1 MTNNNSTTN
10 LYTPEL
16 IETASIGV
24 EFAYIVERGT
34 ELRQMVSRLL
44 ELLPRLYAQ
53 MLRLPS
59 YFYSSDEDY
68 IEEYITQEGYDM
80 VRERLE
86 RLFADDDAFLTT
98 MLPDMAYS
106 DTPLSSTISEALAD
120 VYQHVGNL
128 LGIIKE
134 QNEIAL
140 PAAIG
145 RCHLYWR
152 EHWGVQLLS
161 TLPHL
166 HNLYVRLAETD
177 EDDTDTDTEED
188 SL

>member
-1 MTNNNSTTN
+1 MNNDNPTRV
-10 LYTPEL
+10 YTPEL
-16 IETASIGV
+16 IELATLGV
-24 EFAYIVERGT
+24 EFASLMERA
-34 ELRQMVSRLL
+34 EDLPLVVRRLL

-59 YFYSSDEDY
+59 YFYSSQEDY
-68 IEEYITQEGYDM
+68 IEEYITQEGYDQ

-86 RLFADDDAFLTT
+86 RLFAENDVYLTSIH
-98 MLPDMAYS
+98 PDIEYS
-106 DTPLSSTISEALAD
+106 DTLLSASISEALAD
-120 VYQHVGNL
+120 IYQHMGNL

-134 QNEIAL
+134 QNEVAL

-161 TLPHL
+161 ALPHL
-166 HNLYVRLAETD
+166 HYIYGGMHEE
-177 EDDTDTDTEED
+177 EDDLYSGKPEED
-188 SL
+188 GL